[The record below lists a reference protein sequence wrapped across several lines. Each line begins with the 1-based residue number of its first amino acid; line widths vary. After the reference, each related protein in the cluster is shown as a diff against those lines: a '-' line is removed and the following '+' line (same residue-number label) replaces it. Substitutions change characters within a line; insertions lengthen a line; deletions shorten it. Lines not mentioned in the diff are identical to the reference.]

1 MQFNKCKV
9 SFHMN
14 NNDWNNNYICQKF
27 GEKIE
32 HQEEEKSVVTKF
44 IVETAIPFPICISTP
59 FSPYNLF
66 RGICHPFGWLPIY
79 SCSQSSH
86 PGTIPFLSF
95 LFECDSLNGKKKRRV
110 LVCQL
115 GNEMASL
122 ISKLLMIDFHFPNW
136 KKVRAIWLG
145 LLFARPFP
153 SIAFTLIDTGPV

>member
-1 MQFNKCKV
+1 MQFNKWKV

-44 IVETAIPFPICISTP
+44 IVETAIPFQPHFPPIISSEEYATHLVD
-59 FSPYNLF
+59 FQF
-66 RGICHPFGWLPIY
+66 